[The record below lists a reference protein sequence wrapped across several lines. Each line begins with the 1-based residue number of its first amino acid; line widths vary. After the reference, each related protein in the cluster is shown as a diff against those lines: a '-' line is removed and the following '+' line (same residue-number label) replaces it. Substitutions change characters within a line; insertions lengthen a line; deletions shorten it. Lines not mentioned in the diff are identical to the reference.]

1 MAAELLVSLAFGSGL
16 YLVYEGLTNP
26 RTAASQR
33 DLLRPLREFLAR
45 AGLHD
50 VTPREFLI
58 FSLLAGLSCGL
69 VTQAALRWTIVSPLA
84 GLLGGCLP
92 FAYYSQ
98 RQHRRRA
105 EHQAALAD
113 AVGQLRDGIRTG
125 LSVQEALMGLA
136 RTGPEPLRPQ
146 FQALVREL
154 RLTDFETAVSQMRD
168 RMADPLMDVV
178 GSTLVLN
185 EQLGG
190 RNVSQVLDR
199 LATATRGQLRV
210 EQEIRAYQAQNI
222 TATNVIAG
230 IPIGLI
236 IGLRLLNP
244 SYLEAFS
251 SGAGVLVL
259 LGSIL
264 SIVVGY
270 SAMRRFTRLPGEPR
284 VLQ

>member
-16 YLVYEGLTNP
+16 YLVYEGLTHP
-26 RTAASQR
+26 TTGREAR
-33 DLLRPLREFLAR
+33 DWFGPLRDFLAR

-50 VTPREFLI
+50 VAPRDFLL
-58 FSLLAGLSCGL
+58 FSLLAGAACG
-69 VTQAALRWTIVSPLA
+69 VVAQATLRWTFVSPLC
-84 GLLGGCLP
+84 GLLGACLP
-92 FAYYSQ
+92 FAYYSA
-98 RQHRRRA
+98 RQQRRRA
-105 EHQAALAD
+105 EHQTALAD

-136 RTGPEPLRPQ
+136 RTGPESLRPQ

-154 RLTDFETAVSQMRD
+154 RLTDFDSAVSQMRD

-178 GSTLVLN
+178 GATLVLN

-199 LATATRGQLRV
+199 LVTATRGQLRV
-210 EQEIRAYQAQNI
+210 EQDIRAHQAQNVA
-222 TATNVIAG
+222 ATRVIAC
-230 IPIGLI
+230 IPIVLLLLI
-236 IGLRLLNP
+236 RVFNP
-244 SYLEAFS
+244 DYLTPFS
-251 SGAGVLVL
+251 SGAGVAVLVGCL
-259 LGSIL
+259 L

-270 SAMRRFTRLPGEPR
+270 AAMRRLTRLPGEPR